1 MPWASYVSLAYHW
14 QLGSAE
20 AIFWCRWSCSW
31 PALSVNRATLK
42 IPIDH
47 QRRGKSH
54 FTGVIAPGSSLGWY
68 WALKV
73 ALNQKTRSMVWPCLA
88 HSTPSD
94 TCHDFSRVF
103 KMGWD
108 SYIGDSRNW
117 DTLDHFCCV
126 MNITPNDLDANLGS
140 SHSRKPQMK
149 LITQTS
155 TEPHYIPT
163 KSSLYPHKVAFL
175 FSWVTIFVGS
185 CLLFGFQ
192 KTPPCPRTRGD

>member
-1 MPWASYVSLAYHW
+1 
-14 QLGSAE
+14 
-20 AIFWCRWSCSW
+20 
-31 PALSVNRATLK
+31 
-42 IPIDH
+42 
-47 QRRGKSH
+47 
-54 FTGVIAPGSSLGWY
+54 
-68 WALKV
+68 V

-140 SHSRKPQMK
+140 SHSLGSLRWSWLHKPQQNPTTFP
-149 LITQTS
+149 LN
-155 TEPHYIPT
+155 PHYIPI
-163 KSSLYPHKVAFL
+163 KSHFYLVESPFLLVHVCCLAFRKHHPAPELVVTNSRNLDKIKLITSSNQPLYP
-175 FSWVTIFVGS
+175 
-185 CLLFGFQ
+185 
-192 KTPPCPRTRGD
+192 